1 MDVLG
6 YTKLT
11 LNDFIDKYMSFLK
24 QPSISAKNIGVNE
37 CALLLRDLMEDMGI
51 YADVVQSK
59 GNPLVYGEVK
69 SQESDK
75 TLLIYSHYDVQPPD
89 PLNEWVCSPFE
100 AKMIDGRIVARG
112 ASDAKGNI
120 MAFLKA
126 VEYYVKYEKSIPV
139 SVKFLFEGEEEI
151 GSPNLPD
158 FVETHK
164 DLLKADAVVCW
175 DGGLHPSN
183 RPTICLGVKGILYVE
198 LKCKTAKI
206 DVHSSYAPIVANPAW
221 RLVWALNSIRSPDG
235 RIKVKGWYDDVR
247 PIALEEAKLIS
258 ELPPEDEEVVKEL
271 GIGEFLG
278 GVKGVD
284 ALRKL
289 ICEPTANIAGLKSG
303 YIEEGS
309 KTVLPCEAT
318 AKLDFRLVVDQKPDK
333 LLDLLRKHLDVEGFG
348 DIEIVKLGSLLPSK
362 TPPSASVVKASSHA
376 AEETYKVKPILYPN
390 AAGSGPDY
398 VFTSILRLESVWTGC
413 TPPLSKAHAPN
424 EFNTVDHL
432 IKGVLYA
439 TNILREFK
447 AVRWRDM

>member
-11 LNDFIDKYMSFLK
+11 LNDFIDKYRSFLR

-37 CALLLRDLMEDMGI
+37 CALFLRDLMEDLGM
-51 YADVVQSK
+51 YADVVQSR

-89 PLNEWVCSPFE
+89 PLNEWIYPPFE
-100 AKMIDGRIVARG
+100 AKMVDGKIVARG

-126 VEYYVKYEKSIPV
+126 AEYYVKNEKSTPV
-139 SVKFLFEGEEEI
+139 NVKFLFEGEEEI

-158 FVETHK
+158 FVEAHK

-183 RPTICLGVKGILYVE
+183 RPAICLGVKGILYVE

-221 RLVWALNSIRSPDG
+221 RLVWALNSIKSPDG
-235 RIKVKGWYDDVR
+235 RIKIEGWYDDVR
-247 PIALEEAKLIS
+247 PITLEEAKLIS
-258 ELPPEDEEVVKEL
+258 ELPPEDEEIVKEL
-271 GIGEFLG
+271 GIRELLG
-278 GVKGVD
+278 GVKGVN

-318 AKLDFRLVVDQKPDK
+318 AKLDFRLIVDQKPDR
-333 LLDLLRKHLDVEGFG
+333 LLDLLRKHLNAEGFR

-362 TPPSASVVKASSHA
+362 TPPSASIVKASSYA
-376 AEETYKVKPILYPN
+376 AEEAYKVKPILYPN
-390 AAGSGPDY
+390 ATGSGPDY
-398 VFTSILRLESVWTGC
+398 VFTGILYLESVWTGC
-413 TPPLSKAHAPN
+413 APPFSKAHAPN

-447 AVRWRDM
+447 VLN